1 MVNVVKKKVK
11 PVICSAL
18 GAVFGGMYHSP
29 PYLCV
34 FRPCYL
40 RKQEWLY
47 DFWAWIFP
55 CQLGQLYWIATNL
68 EQSSGLQGRLLL
80 TASAFRHRPGQTVR
94 VLAGSPLR
102 LHFTSLR
109 YDAMPLL
116 RRLPPVP
123 TTTATLSHQHVHL
136 VTPHIPLRTPPSS
149 LRLAHLR
156 ICPAPSIRPLRA
168 IPSTRCHAAG
178 DPAPSTVPSGGSAR
192 VALVRIGEAL
202 SLGFPVWVASACAL
216 ALWRPATFLW
226 VSPTAQMIGL
236 SFTMLGTCP
245 PWPIPAFPFT
255 PAFCHH
261 RVNWNSDRHFKEK
274 CGKS

>member
-1 MVNVVKKKVK
+1 MLQQELSETGD
-11 PVICSAL
+11 PL
-18 GAVFGGMYHSP
+18 GAIFDGMYHSHHIYAFFGLVIFVNRNDYMIFSLIFSLSTRSTILNCNEP
-29 PYLCV
+29 RAK
-34 FRPCYL
+34 FRPF
-40 RKQEWLY
+40 RV
-47 DFWAWIFP
+47 DF
-55 CQLGQLYWIATNL
+55 
-68 EQSSGLQGRLLL
+68 SLLL
-80 TASAFRHRPGQTVR
+80 LPFWHRPGQTVR

-123 TTTATLSHQHVHL
+123 TTTATLSHHHVHL
-136 VTPHIPLRTPPSS
+136 VTPLRTPPSS

-178 DPAPSTVPSGGSAR
+178 DPASSTVPSGGSAR
-192 VALVRIGEAL
+192 AALVRIGEAL

-226 VSPTAQMIGL
+226 VSPTTQMIGL
-236 SFTMLGTCP
+236 SFTMLGTYYP
-245 PWPIPAFPFT
+245 PWPHPRFSIPSCVLSPSSELKL
-255 PAFCHH
+255 C
-261 RVNWNSDRHFKEK
+261 SLY
-274 CGKS
+274 